1 MVLLLIRLV
10 KIRGRHNPRRSTG
23 VLEILKR
30 RNHMFLRAVEKPLEI
45 IGLEAF
51 TGKRDVER
59 THKRG
64 ARRSVLGVHWR
75 LEHPAGL

>member
-1 MVLLLIRLV
+1 
-10 KIRGRHNPRRSTG
+10 
-23 VLEILKR
+23 
-30 RNHMFLRAVEKPLEI
+30 MFLRAVKKPLEI

-59 THKRG
+59 THKWG

-75 LEHPAGL
+75 LEHPAGLQDMRIVRVPRAHLISYLIYSVDKI

>member
-1 MVLLLIRLV
+1 
-10 KIRGRHNPRRSTG
+10 
-23 VLEILKR
+23 
-30 RNHMFLRAVEKPLEI
+30 MFLRAVKKPLEI

-59 THKRG
+59 THERR